1 MKKRGAL
8 PTTPTFLTFASRY
21 LYGKKGE
28 MPTMT
33 FWVKE
38 SCPMNSAT
46 QDKDSIQ
53 LNDQSLLYYPD
64 GAGEIIDISMKGL
77 SFLKLT
83 GRSWPQGAFKVD
95 LLLDNAT
102 LHIKEIPCA
111 LTPPAHEAPDSTPTV
126 DTCCSS
132 ATSTANNS
140 SNCKNISPGKRNN
153 TRHLPTCPDPR
164 LAPLL
169 AGKDR

>member
-1 MKKRGAL
+1 
-8 PTTPTFLTFASRY
+8 
-21 LYGKKGE
+21 
-28 MPTMT
+28 MT

-111 LTPPAHEAPDSTPTV
+111 LTPPAHEAPDSTPHSRHMLLFS
-126 DTCCSS
+126 DLNREQQQQLQEYI
-132 ATSTANNS
+132 ARQ
-140 SNCKNISPGKRNN
+140 KEQHSPFTN
-153 TRHLPTCPDPR
+153 LP
-164 LAPLL
+164 
-169 AGKDR
+169 